1 MKILENVSMK
11 KFTTYKTGGN
21 VKMMLFP
28 QNEEELIEKI
38 KELNESNEKY
48 FIIGNGSNLI
58 VDDNDFDGTIINL
71 KELNNFEINGNE
83 LTCEAGVMLPVVANK
98 MINESLSGLEF
109 AVSIPGTVGASILN
123 NAGAYGSEMAN
134 IVKTVRVLDENY
146 EIKEFSNSECEF
158 EYRDSIFKKTR
169 KYIILSCV
177 IELEHAD
184 ATEMKERVEDRKK
197 RRIESQPLE
206 YPSAGSVFRN
216 PSPEMPAGK
225 LVEEL
230 GLKGMMI
237 GGAQISEKHGNFIV
251 NVGNATSNDV
261 KKLIKLIKDK
271 VKETYDIDL
280 KLEIEILNW
289 E

>member
-1 MKILENVSMK
+1 
-11 KFTTYKTGGN
+11 
-21 VKMMLFP
+21 
-28 QNEEELIEKI
+28 
-38 KELNESNEKY
+38 
-48 FIIGNGSNLI
+48 
-58 VDDNDFDGTIINL
+58 
-71 KELNNFEINGNE
+71 
-83 LTCEAGVMLPVVANK
+83 MLPVVANK

-271 VKETYDIDL
+271 VKEKYDIDL